1 MSSWIYKNF
10 LVELKLILV
19 ITKLLLRYF
28 DKLTN
33 FFASTYVNSP
43 KHNSNFLSYLRIFF
57 ERNNKY
63 KSTFA
68 KLGNVFRNSKWSDLK
83 VQNIKTPLISNWLS
97 WFITVFLLILLIS
110 SFFGNSTASQ
120 IFVNV
125 PFITDGL
132 DAVFYIWANFLN
144 FVSLAWMQVWLT
156 LVAFKLSILRTLGL
170 NQNYMYKAFNMT
182 SSPNPK
188 INSHRNFPLQALKL
202 SPNSFYDNESI
213 TLVYHLSR
221 VNKSLVYLNN
231 HYTVLPNLCVQY
243 NPIFN
248 KMYSLMPDVITTS
261 SYSNVRFQIKEISN
275 HTLLYT
281 LNNSLTENWGGLNSD
296 SIKSLSNLTSPK
308 FYTINNNVLQTL
320 NNQQFGIILNNLN
333 IYNNLNQAKQDRW
346 LLKNSLLS
354 NSSTVDLN
362 AFTQTKK
369 LIGMN
374 LFESTSTSRNI
385 WNSSKMTQLT
395 QTEELQ
401 KLSLLQNFLGF
412 GKTDFSSNTLSLLN
426 ESSSG
431 LQGFNWFE
439 TSSLWTTKKFFF
451 TNQLKFNHT
460 NITTN
465 SNYDMT
471 QNTQKPNTVFNF
483 STNLFNT
490 NFNTQMSTINS
501 SVNIT
506 SSHQSKKSQFSEMS
520 LFLGTGD
527 EDLLKSF
534 NLNVINTLTLPLTDK
549 DSIVNNYILVKPLT
563 KKKSL
568 NFKK

>member
-1 MSSWIYKNF
+1 
-10 LVELKLILV
+10 
-19 ITKLLLRYF
+19 
-28 DKLTN
+28 
-33 FFASTYVNSP
+33 
-43 KHNSNFLSYLRIFF
+43 
-57 ERNNKY
+57 
-63 KSTFA
+63 
-68 KLGNVFRNSKWSDLK
+68 
-83 VQNIKTPLISNWLS
+83 
-97 WFITVFLLILLIS
+97 LILLIS

-231 HYTVLPNLCVQY
+231 HYTVLPNLYVQY

>member
-1 MSSWIYKNF
+1 
-10 LVELKLILV
+10 
-19 ITKLLLRYF
+19 
-28 DKLTN
+28 
-33 FFASTYVNSP
+33 
-43 KHNSNFLSYLRIFF
+43 
-57 ERNNKY
+57 
-63 KSTFA
+63 
-68 KLGNVFRNSKWSDLK
+68 
-83 VQNIKTPLISNWLS
+83 
-97 WFITVFLLILLIS
+97 
-110 SFFGNSTASQ
+110 
-120 IFVNV
+120 
-125 PFITDGL
+125 
-132 DAVFYIWANFLN
+132 
-144 FVSLAWMQVWLT
+144 
-156 LVAFKLSILRTLGL
+156 
-170 NQNYMYKAFNMT
+170 MYNAFNIT
-182 SSPNPK
+182 SPTNSK
-188 INSHRNFPLQALKL
+188 INSHQNLPLQTLKL
-202 SPNSFYDNESI
+202 TPNSFYDSESI

-231 HYTVLPNLCVQY
+231 HYTILSNLRIQY
-243 NPIFN
+243 NPMFN
-248 KMYSLMPDVITTS
+248 KMYSLMPDVVSTS
-261 SYSNVRFQIKEISN
+261 SYSNVRFQIKEVSN

-296 SIKSLSNLTSPK
+296 SIKSISNLTSPK
-308 FYTINNNVLQTL
+308 FYTINNNVLQAL
-320 NNQQFGIILNNLN
+320 NNQQFGIVLNNLN

-401 KLSLLQNFLGF
+401 KLSLFQNFLGF
-412 GKTDFSSNTLSLLN
+412 SKTDFSSNTLSLLS

-465 SNYDMT
+465 SNYDAV
-471 QNTQKPNTVFNF
+471 QNTFKPNTVFSF

-501 SVNIT
+501 FVRIT
-506 SSHQSKKSQFSEMS
+506 NLRQSDKSQFSEMS
-520 LFLGTGD
+520 LFLGTSD

-534 NLNVINTLTLPLTDK
+534 NLNVVNTLTLPLTDK
-549 DSIVNNYILVKPLT
+549 DTIVNNYISVKPLLV
-563 KKKSL
+563 KKSL